1 MADELPRINH
11 VWPIDESAT
20 LVIGWADGTRT
31 PIDLTGVIARIKAF
45 APLTDPELFRQARV
59 IAYGSGI
66 GWPNGLDYSADS
78 LWMVAEEQRAMTTEE
93 FRAWQDKLGL
103 TVIEA
108 AEILGFSPRTIK
120 TYRTGFGIIP
130 KAVTALCRSTL
141 RDPTV
146 FGAHFRPLAKS
157 RRGRPRKSA

>member
-1 MADELPRINH
+1 MADELPRIRRVH
-11 VWPIDESAT
+11 PGDEPLTLTID
-20 LVIGWADGTRT
+20 WADGTRST
-31 PIDLTGVIARIKAF
+31 VNLAGVIASFKPF
-45 APLTDPELFRQARV
+45 APLAEPELFRQARV

-66 GWPNGLDYSADS
+66 GWPDGLDYSADS

-120 TYRTGFGIIP
+120 TYRTGYGIIP